1 MLVVLPTEG
10 VDRNQLVGKTAG
22 QARVV
27 LPTEGVD
34 RNPPRIFCRTKNT
47 ASSSPRRAWIE
58 IKTPTFVS
66 KICTSSSPRR
76 AWIEINSLIEFSF
89 NDGSSSPRRA
99 WIEILQEGDVLKKL
113 VVVLPTEGV
122 DRNIKERKMPMPT
135 GVVLP
140 TEGVDRNTLKA
151 NAEELDARRP
161 PHGGRG

>member
-1 MLVVLPTEG
+1 MDRNKNAYFCIKDLYVVLPTEG
-10 VDRNQLVGKTAG
+10 VDRNCLAASLVPVGIG
-22 QARVV
+22 
-27 LPTEGVD
+27 
-34 RNPPRIFCRTKNT
+34 
-47 ASSSPRRAWIE
+47 
-58 IKTPTFVS
+58 
-66 KICTSSSPRR
+66 SSSPRR